1 MRASWIEA
9 ALIAGGAII
18 GWYATRRWRLSAEAA
33 IAPRGPSRDYLAGLN
48 YLVNEQPD
56 RAVEAF
62 LRAVAVDQ
70 DTVETQFALG
80 ALFRRRGEVDRAIR
94 VHQNL
99 IARDTLDPA
108 FREQATYALAQDYQR
123 AGLYDRAEKLLTEL
137 ATGGTYRIAALKDL
151 VGLYELERDWE
162 KAIAI
167 HRELARIG
175 KPDHPSAVAHY
186 YCELAEG
193 ARAAGDPAKARDYL
207 RTARLE
213 QRRFPRA
220 ALVRADVALDLHE
233 PDDAVRLLSK
243 VPVVSPQ
250 LAGEVLPRL
259 VKALKAAGREDELA
273 AIVAELGRDGRDV
286 ADALAYAAI
295 LTGTLEAPA
304 LLELARGF
312 LAREPAIAELVGA
325 LLPEGTAPSDEQLRR
340 LAAAIRRQAQRA
352 ARFRCAE
359 CGFSSSG
366 FFWQCPGCKHW
377 DSLKPLSPTDL
388 AGQVA
393 GARPR

>member
-18 GWYATRRWRLSAEAA
+18 GWYATRRWRLEAEPP
-33 IAPRGPSRDYLAGLN
+33 PRPPSRDYLAGLN

-108 FREQATYALAQDYQR
+108 FREQASYALAQDYQR
-123 AGLYDRAEKLLTEL
+123 AGLYDRAEKLLLEL
-137 ATGGTYRIAALKDL
+137 ATAGTYRIAALKDL
-151 VGLYELERDWE
+151 VGLYEIERDWE
-162 KAIAI
+162 RAIAI

-175 KPDHPSAVAHY
+175 KPEQPLAIAHY
-186 YCELAEG
+186 HCELAEL
-193 ARAAGDPAKARDYL
+193 ARARGDAAAAREHL
-207 RTARLE
+207 RTARGELK
-213 QRRFPRA
+213 RFPRA
-220 ALVRADVALDLHE
+220 ALLRADVALDLGE
-233 PDDAVRLLSK
+233 PEHAIKLLRR
-243 VPVVSPQ
+243 VPLQSPQ

-259 VKALKAAGREDELA
+259 VKALKSAGREADLPA
-273 AIVAELGRDGRDV
+273 VVAELAGEGREV

-295 LTGTLEAPA
+295 LTGALESPA
-304 LLELARGF
+304 LLALAREY
-312 LAREPAIAELVGA
+312 LAREPAVAELVAA
-325 LLPEGTAPSDEQLRR
+325 LLPEGAALDDAALRK
-340 LAAAIRRQAQRA
+340 LCAAIRRQAQRA

-366 FFWQCPGCKHW
+366 FFWQCPGCKSW
-377 DSLKPLSPTDL
+377 DALKPLSPSEL
-388 AGQVA
+388 AGPIS
-393 GARPR
+393 GKRSR